1 MHNCTAL
8 LETLTSYLAFE
19 ARERLE
25 CAYRA
30 ATQSALVLS
39 TPASSTLKLLLK
51 AQEMDCLFLKP
62 ISKVSQTSSSILIMC
77 HMEGCLQEGCW
88 CPPHPD
94 LARVLV
100 LHGARVKER
109 ARRFCHS
116 AVGLGGCSQ
125 RSQEPTVVP
134 GPRGQVPPG
143 ERNLGDQEHR
153 VVRLVPGLHLSSHFR
168 GPGSLHQLLQGGLQ

>member
-1 MHNCTAL
+1 MCLQSCNKKC
-8 LETLTSYLAFE
+8 S
-19 ARERLE
+19 
-25 CAYRA
+25 CA
-30 ATQSALVLS
+30 QHSCVLN
-39 TPASSTLKLLLK
+39 TKLLLR

-62 ISKVSQTSSSILIMC
+62 ISKVSQTTSSILIMC

-109 ARRFCHS
+109 ARCFCQS
-116 AVGLGGCSQ
+116 AVGLGGYSQ
-125 RSQEPTVVP
+125 HSQEPTVVR

-153 VVRLVPGLHLSSHFR
+153 VVRLIPGLHLSSHFP